1 MSYDKGASEAQ
12 VIEYLRQH
20 PDFFQHHGELLG
32 ELRLPHESG
41 SAVSL
46 VERQLSVL
54 RERNHAIRRRMTELM
69 HTARANDELFRKTRT
84 LTLELLNVASWHGLN
99 EVIATCV
106 LTDFG
111 ADFVCCHLESA
122 PAGLD
127 HLRAHAG
134 PMPHER
140 FALGAHPVCVT
151 LRAEEMSALFPGE
164 PVGHEGSAVLAPLAL
179 AGRRGCL
186 AIGRRDPAGYAAD
199 MDTLFVTYIAEVVAR
214 VVQRLGD

>member
-1 MSYDKGASEAQ
+1 MSEDNGATETQ

-122 PAGLD
+122 PTGMD